1 MQAWTVPLF
10 FCAPITT
17 TISVYPL
24 ARNFAQKKSPNPTAL
39 SSVKLGPFECASG
52 GSNPAHPD

>member
-24 ARNFAQKKSPNPTAL
+24 ARNFAQNKSPNPTAL
-39 SSVKLGPFECASG
+39 SSVKLGPFQVRLRGLE
-52 GSNPAHPD
+52 PRTP